1 MKNLILGAA
10 LAALAVSPALAFG
23 PSTSDANP
31 PGALFQSK
39 PDGWTGDGTPNMGPA
54 ANHNGVNSAP
64 AGLRNP
70 DTRQRRA
77 PVSR

>member
-1 MKNLILGAA
+1 MKNLLLGAV
-10 LAALAVSPALAFG
+10 LTALAVSPALAFG

-39 PDGWTGDGTPNMGPA
+39 PEGWSADGTPKMGPA

-64 AGLRNP
+64 VGLTGPKGRRVP
-70 DTRQRRA
+70 TTR
-77 PVSR
+77 